1 MITVR
6 YSEQGKERHF
16 SCIGHADYSVGNDV
30 VCAAVSALCG
40 ALAVTLLKN
49 EESFDSLTV
58 AEADGETVI
67 LCNGQAE
74 GYFSLVLNG
83 LESIAASYPFNV
95 RVLREEKPT
104 EEGGC

>member
-1 MITVR
+1 MITVC
-6 YSEQGKERHF
+6 YSEQENERHF
-16 SCIGHADYSVGNDV
+16 SCVGHAGYSVGNDV

-67 LCNGQAE
+67 LCKGQAE

-83 LESIAASYPFNV
+83 LENIASSYPFNV
-95 RVLREEKPT
+95 RVLRGEHSPT
-104 EEGGC
+104 KGGV